1 MKPSEVHK
9 TIGKH
14 ILVDGDSMVLD
25 LEKSHGVYIVDALT
39 GKEWIDFFT
48 FFAANPLSFNHPK
61 MKTPEF
67 LERLTA
73 ASITKPSNSDFYTT
87 YMAEFVNAFSRVAMP
102 KSMPHLYVVSGGTM
116 AVENALKVAFDWK
129 VRKNFA
135 AISKASGKGTI
146 LIDGLGSKIIHF
158 QDAFHGRSG
167 YSLSMTNTEDPRKY
181 IYFPKFDWPRIVN
194 PRLRFP
200 ITEEVIAEVHKLEE
214 IAYAQIE
221 TAVRQYK
228 GDIAGLIIEP
238 IQGEGGD
245 HHFRPEFFKELR
257 RLADEHE
264 FLLIYDEVQSGM
276 GITGKMWAW
285 EHFDVEPDVLSFG
298 KKSQVCGIIAGKRID
313 EVEKNV
319 FKESSRINST
329 FGGTLTDMVR
339 VTRILEIIEEDKLV
353 EHTAKMGEKMITGL
367 ENVAE
372 ESKGMISNVRGKGL
386 MIAYDLPSKEKREE
400 MLKTLAENGLKALPC
415 GHLSIRFRGMLDT
428 PEEIIDKALELV
440 AKSIPVK

>member
-14 ILVDGDSMVLD
+14 ILFSGESIVLD
-25 LEKSHGVYIVDALT
+25 LEKSHGVYMVDALT

-48 FFAANPLSFNHPK
+48 FFAANPLTFNHPK

-67 LERLTA
+67 LERLTN

-87 YMAEFVNAFSRVAMP
+87 YMAEFVETFARVAMP
-102 KSMPHLYVVSGGTM
+102 KSMPHLYVVSGGTL
-116 AVENALKVAFDWK
+116 AVENALKTAFDWK

-135 AISKASGKGTI
+135 AIKADAKGTA
-146 LIDGLGSKIIHF
+146 LIEGLGTKIIHF
-158 QDAFHGRSG
+158 KDAFHGRSG
-167 YSLSMTNTEDPRKY
+167 YSLSLTNTDDPRKY
-181 IYFPKFDWPRIVN
+181 IYFPKFDWPRVVN

-200 ITEEVIAEVHKLEE
+200 VTDEVIAEVHKLEE

-221 TAVRQYK
+221 TAVKQYK

-245 HHFRPEFFKELR
+245 HHFRPEFLKELR
-257 RLADEHE
+257 RLADVHE
-264 FLLIYDEVQSGM
+264 FLLIFDEVQSGM

-285 EHFDVEPDVLSFG
+285 EHFDVEPDVLAFG
-298 KKSQVCGIIAGKRID
+298 KKAQVCGILAGKRVD
-313 EVEKNV
+313 EVENNV
-319 FKESSRINST
+319 FKEPSRINST
-329 FGGTLTDMVR
+329 FGGNLTDMVR
-339 VTRILEIIEEDKLV
+339 VTRILEIIEEDNLV
-353 EHTAKMGEKMITGL
+353 AHTAKMGEKMVAGL

-372 ESKGMISNVRGKGL
+372 ESKGMMSNVRGKGL
-386 MIAYDLPSKEKREE
+386 MIAYDLPNQEKRNE

-415 GHLSIRFRGMLDT
+415 GNRSVRFRGMLDT
-428 PEEIIDKALELV
+428 PEEIIDKALEVV